1 MEKVKN
7 VDNIVDTKRPF
18 FSIIIPCYNTPQEYI
33 KDLLSSIVNGGCND
47 ELEIII
53 ADGGSTDKSYQNE
66 LEKFKE
72 EFNIPVIITT
82 MPNANEDGVELI
94 HCPGN
99 TREYGVR
106 TARGQWITFIDHDD
120 VFIKDVFIKIKKLIE
135 ESKEECFVASHILQ
149 VDPLQDNL
157 VIQEIKFATNWMHGK
172 FYNLD
177 NFWKANDIHFK
188 TNLKSNEDIYVSNRV
203 HTILHLL
210 GKTGVAWLNDFT
222 YIWKAWPDSTSHL
235 KYSDELTYMEYYFY
249 DYIDATY
256 NVHVS
261 EYEKQLEKENGKMCE
276 ENKSHFIRL
285 QADSLLYQFFY
296 LQSFKFFNKNWV
308 LEHEQLIK
316 KNLRDFY
323 LRFDLIPYDLFYMAC
338 DILEDDNIRDGGMAT
353 KIWYN
358 SVRYNVTISCGNFIE
373 TDNFMQ
379 FISNV

>member
-1 MEKVKN
+1 MSN
-7 VDNIVDTKRPF
+7 TDIIMQNQQPF
-18 FSIIIPCYNTPQEYI
+18 FSIIVPCYNTPLQYI
-33 KDLLSSIVNGGCND
+33 KELLLSIVNGGCND
-47 ELEIII
+47 ELEIVIV
-53 ADGGSTDKSYQNE
+53 DGGSTDKSYQDEIEN
-66 LEKFKE
+66 FKKE
-72 EFNIPVIITT
+72 YSIPITITT
-82 MPNANEDGVELI
+82 MPDVNDDGVELI

-106 TARGQWITFIDHDD
+106 VAKGQWITFIDHDD
-120 VFIKDVFIKIKKLIE
+120 VFLPDIFVKVKNLIE
-135 ESKEECFVASHILQ
+135 ETKEEYFVASHFLQ

-177 NFWKANDIHFK
+177 NFWKANDLHFK
-188 TNLKSNEDIYVSNRV
+188 TNLVSNEDIYVSNRI
-203 HTILHLL
+203 HNILHLL
-210 GKTGVAWLNDFT
+210 GKNEVAWLNEFT
-222 YIWKAWPDSTSHL
+222 YLWKAWPDSTSHL
-235 KYSDELTYMEYYFY
+235 KYNDELTYMEYYFY

-261 EYEKQLEKENGKMCE
+261 EYEKQLEKENGEMCE

-308 LEHEQLIK
+308 LEHEQLVK

-323 LRFDLIPYDLFYMAC
+323 LRFDLIPYDLFHMAC
-338 DILEDDNIRDGGMAT
+338 DILEDDNTRDGGMAT

-373 TDNFMQ
+373 TDNFKE
-379 FISNV
+379 FINNV